1 MSAALFDVLRRL
13 AGGALTQTQVDG
25 INTLLAAPE
34 TRGWD
39 RRWVAYA
46 LATAWHETGGRMQ
59 PVREGFAASDE
70 GAIRAVADL
79 HRRGKI
85 SRNYALRDPATG
97 QSYYGRG
104 LVQLTHREN
113 YARAGVALHLPL
125 DMQPDLALEP
135 DVSAAILLR
144 GMAEGWFA
152 KDYNRPH
159 TLGRYFNAEIDDPV
173 GARRIVNGQDKALLI
188 AGYHREIAA
197 ALPQAEPAP
206 PAPSDLS
213 DILARLDA
221 LERWRA
227 RMLEATRERV

>member
-1 MSAALFDVLRRL
+1 MSAAVFGAFRTL
-13 AGGALTQTQVDG
+13 AGGALTQAQVDG
-25 INTLLAAPE
+25 INVILAAPE
-34 TRGWD
+34 ARGWD
-39 RRWVAYA
+39 RRWLAYA

-85 SRNYALRDPATG
+85 SRNYAARDPATG

-113 YARAGVALHLPL
+113 YARAGLALGLPL
-125 DMQPDLALEP
+125 DVQPDLALEP

-144 GMAEGWFA
+144 GMDEGWFA
-152 KDYNRPH
+152 KDYDGPH
-159 TLGRYFNAEIDDPV
+159 SLRRWFNADTDDPV

-188 AGYHREIAA
+188 AGYHRALVET
-197 ALPQAEPAP
+197 LPQAVQPQAAP
-206 PAPSDLS
+206 DLTA
-213 DILARLDA
+213 ILARLDA
-221 LERWRA
+221 LEAWRA
-227 RMLEATRERV
+227 AMKEIA